1 MRQKQHVQTQVLI
14 QPEEDETMG
23 QSISGLNSG
32 SNFLPDIR
40 FTQEVGT
47 MLLIIQNMTIAQET
61 KLWHKIR
68 IRTTDYTVGT

>member
-1 MRQKQHVQTQVLI
+1 MNSEPSRDFKPETHIGEQMRQKQYVQTQVLI

-47 MLLIIQNMTIAQET
+47 MLLIIQNMTIA
-61 KLWHKIR
+61 
-68 IRTTDYTVGT
+68 

>member
-1 MRQKQHVQTQVLI
+1 MNSEPSRDFKPETHIGEQMRQKQYVQTQVLI

-23 QSISGLNSG
+23 QSISGLKSG

-47 MLLIIQNMTIAQET
+47 MLLIIQNMTIA
-61 KLWHKIR
+61 
-68 IRTTDYTVGT
+68 

>member
-1 MRQKQHVQTQVLI
+1 
-14 QPEEDETMG
+14 MG

-47 MLLIIQNMTIAQET
+47 MLLIIQNMTIA
-61 KLWHKIR
+61 
-68 IRTTDYTVGT
+68 

>member
-1 MRQKQHVQTQVLI
+1 MNSEPSRDFKPETHIGEQMRQKQYVQTQVLI

-47 MLLIIQNMTIAQET
+47 ILLIIQNMTIA
-61 KLWHKIR
+61 
-68 IRTTDYTVGT
+68 